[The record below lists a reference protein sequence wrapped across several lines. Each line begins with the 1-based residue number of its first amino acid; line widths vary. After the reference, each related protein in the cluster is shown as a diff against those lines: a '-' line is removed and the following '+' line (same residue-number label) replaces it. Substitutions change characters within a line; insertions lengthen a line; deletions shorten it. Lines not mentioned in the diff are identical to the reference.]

1 MLKSVNGG
9 ICPAGYYNGL
19 DAVAVQQF
27 FIQHLHSSIKV
38 CRVSWCQQSHL
49 RLKFQTINSNWL
61 KFVSYTAS
69 LGEII
74 YMDGGGIRSAGCYI
88 ETGCSCCR
96 ADNFPSSSLN
106 FSIEVHKASWCQQGH
121 LWLELQP
128 RNQLKFKSCLANRE
142 IIYTGG
148 EIVI

>member
-74 YMDGGGIRSAGCYI
+74 YMDGGGIRSAGAVTFRLDAAVVGLTI
-88 ETGCSCCR
+88 FHP
-96 ADNFPSSSLN
+96 APSI
-106 FSIEVHKASWCQQGH
+106 F
-121 LWLELQP
+121 
-128 RNQLKFKSCLANRE
+128 QLKFIRPVGANRATYGLSCSQG
-142 IIYTGG
+142 IS
-148 EIVI
+148 